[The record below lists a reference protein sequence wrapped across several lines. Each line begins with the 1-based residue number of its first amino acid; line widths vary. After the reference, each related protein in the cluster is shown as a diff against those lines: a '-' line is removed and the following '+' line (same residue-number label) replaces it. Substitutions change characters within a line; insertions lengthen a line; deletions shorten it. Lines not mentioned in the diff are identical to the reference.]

1 MSTPS
6 IFVLVGGELTV
17 SACDKALDTH
27 LTGVWTDTRAWG
39 DMMGEKNLSALAL
52 NWIQIIIFSSHSLY
66 WACCLIIISCS
77 LYTLKYNLTI
87 IKQYTPKNSPALHI
101 VASFKPPNFHFNC
114 LLLLLLLLSDSS
126 TLKLNCERNGRNS
139 LEIIQLSTNNKL
151 MQKTSS
157 GFSRL
162 VIDMRI
168 KFRTNNVGN
177 LHIQKLLMYDN
188 VLCITI
194 S

>member
-1 MSTPS
+1 
-6 IFVLVGGELTV
+6 VLVGGELTV
-17 SACDKALDTH
+17 SACDKALDT
-27 LTGVWTDTRAWG
+27 GVWTDTRAWG
-39 DMMGEKNLSALAL
+39 DMMGKKNLSALAL

-77 LYTLKYNLTI
+77 HYTLKYNLTI

-114 LLLLLLLLSDSS
+114 LLLLSDSS

-139 LEIIQLSTNNKL
+139 LEIIHLSTNNKL
-151 MQKTSS
+151 MRKTSS
-157 GFSRL
+157 GFSRS
-162 VIDMRI
+162 VMDTRI

-177 LHIQKLLMYDN
+177 LHIQKLLMFDN
-188 VLCITI
+188 ILCITI